1 VPAQLDALA
10 DATARGFD
18 DAYGRD
24 CAGVWSAPGRV
35 NLIGEHTDYNE
46 GFVLPFAIGA
56 RTSVAAGRRNDG
68 VLALASAQFPGE
80 VAALPLAEIGPGKVS
95 GWTAYP
101 AGVAWALGL
110 AGSGRGRSGLAGPG
124 AAAAGTTAADA
135 AAAGTTAA
143 GAAAAGAGGVSLYIN
158 SAVPTGSGLSS
169 SAALECAV
177 ALALHDLHGLGANR
191 TELAL
196 ACQRAENEVVGA
208 PTGIMDQFA
217 SLFGEHGSAVFIDCR
232 AVRGEDVPLRLEAAG
247 LEIVLADTREQH
259 AHAAGGYVGRRASCD
274 RAARVLGVTALR
286 DVGVDDL
293 DQASGALDAETFR
306 RVRHVVTEN
315 ERVLAAVASLRA
327 GGLESDPAA
336 FGALLTAS
344 HASMRDDF
352 DITTPALDLA
362 AATAVEAGAAGARMT
377 GGGFGGAIIALVAR
391 DRAAGT
397 AEAITAAFARA
408 GFTAPRL
415 STVTPSDGA
424 RRDR

>member
-1 VPAQLDALA
+1 VSAHLDALVE
-10 DATARGFD
+10 ATARGFD
-18 DAYGRD
+18 EAYGRD

-56 RTSVAAGRRNDG
+56 RTSVAASHRDDG
-68 VLALASAQFPGE
+68 LLALASAQFPGKIRTM
-80 VAALPLAEIGPGKVS
+80 PLVKIGPRAVS

-110 AGSGRGRSGLAGPG
+110 AGRG
-124 AAAAGTTAADA
+124 AATAGS
-135 AAAGTTAA
+135 G
-143 GAAAAGAGGVSLYIN
+143 GASLYIN

-177 ALALHDLHGLGANR
+177 ALALHDLNGLGESRA
-191 TELAL
+191 ELAL

-232 AVRGEDVPLRLEAAG
+232 TVRGENVPLPLEPAG
-247 LEIVLADTREQH
+247 LEIVLADTRERH
-259 AHAAGGYVGRRASCD
+259 AHAAGGYVDRRASCD
-274 RAARVLGVTALR
+274 RAARILGVRALR

-293 DQASGALDAETFR
+293 EKAAGALDLETFR
-306 RVRHVVTEN
+306 RLRHVVTED
-315 ERVLAAVASLRA
+315 ERVLAAVAALRTGA
-327 GGLESDPAA
+327 LESDPAA
-336 FGALLTAS
+336 LGALLTAS

-352 DITTPALDLA
+352 EITTPALDLA
-362 AATAVEAGAAGARMT
+362 AATAVEAGAVGARMT
-377 GGGFGGAIIALVAR
+377 GGGFGGAVIALVPR
-391 DRAAGT
+391 ERAAQT
-397 AEAITAAFARA
+397 AEAVAAAFARA
-408 GFTAPRL
+408 GFSAPRL
-415 STVTPSDGA
+415 STVAPSDGA

>member
-1 VPAQLDALA
+1 MPANSDDLA
-10 DATARGFD
+10 AATARGFSE
-18 DAYGRD
+18 AFGRD

-35 NLIGEHTDYNE
+35 NLIGEHTDYNQ

-56 RTSVAAGRRNDG
+56 RTSVAAAPRDDG
-68 VLALASAQFPGE
+68 LLALASGQFT
-80 VAALPLAEIGPGKVS
+80 GKIRQLRLDKIRPRSVS

-110 AGSGRGRSGLAGPG
+110 AGRG
-124 AAAAGTTAADA
+124 AASAA
-135 AAAGTTAA
+135 
-143 GAAAAGAGGVSLYIN
+143 AGGVSLYIN

-169 SAALECAV
+169 SAALTCSV
-177 ALALHDLHGLGANR
+177 ALALRDLHGLEASR

-232 AVRGEDVPLRLEAAG
+232 TVTGQNVPLPLEAAG

-259 AHAAGGYVGRRASCD
+259 AHAAGGYIERRASCD
-274 RAARVLGVTALR
+274 RAARVLGVPALR
-286 DVGVDDL
+286 DVGPGDL
-293 DQASGALDAETFR
+293 DKASRVLDPETFR
-306 RVRHVVTEN
+306 RVRHVVTED

-327 GGLESDPAA
+327 GGLQSDPATL
-336 FGALLTAS
+336 GGLLTAS

-352 DITTPALDLA
+352 EITTPALDLA

-377 GGGFGGAIIALVAR
+377 GGGFGGAVIALVAR
-391 DRAAGT
+391 EHAAGT

-415 STVTPSDGA
+415 SAVAPSDGA

>member
-1 VPAQLDALA
+1 MPAHLDVLA

-18 DAYGRD
+18 DAFGRGCD
-24 CAGVWSAPGRV
+24 GVWSAPGRV
-35 NLIGEHTDYNE
+35 NLIGEHTDYNQ

-56 RTSVAAGRRNDG
+56 RTSVAVGRRNDG
-68 VLALASAQFPGE
+68 RLALASAQFPGKIRMI
-80 VAALPLAEIGPGKVS
+80 ALAKIGPRAVT
-95 GWTAYP
+95 GWAAYP

-110 AGSGRGRSGLAGPG
+110 AGRGPG
-124 AAAAGTTAADA
+124 A
-135 AAAGTTAA
+135 
-143 GAAAAGAGGVSLYIN
+143 AGGVSLYI
-158 SAVPTGSGLSS
+158 SSVVPTGSGLSS

-177 ALALHDLHGLGANR
+177 ALALRDLHGLEASR
-191 TELAL
+191 AELAL

-232 AVRGEDVPLRLEAAG
+232 TVTGENVPLPLEGAG

-259 AHAAGGYVGRRASCD
+259 AHAAGGYVERRASCD
-274 RAARVLGVTALR
+274 RASRILGVPALR
-286 DVGVDDL
+286 DVGPDDL
-293 DQASGALDAETFR
+293 DQASQVLDPETFR
-306 RVRHVVTEN
+306 RVRHVVTED

-327 GGLESDPAA
+327 GGLASDPAVL
-336 FGALLTAS
+336 GALLTAS

-352 DITTPALDLA
+352 EITTPALDLA

-377 GGGFGGAIIALVAR
+377 GGGFGGAVVALVAAE
-391 DRAAGT
+391 RAAEV
-397 AEAITAAFARA
+397 AEGITAAFARA

-415 STVTPSDGA
+415 STVAPSDGA

>member
-1 VPAQLDALA
+1 MPAHLDALA
-10 DATARGFD
+10 GATARGFA

-24 CAGVWSAPGRV
+24 CEGVWSAPGRV

-46 GFVLPFAIGA
+46 GFALPFAIGA
-56 RTSVAAGRRNDG
+56 RTAVAARRRNDG
-68 VLALASAQFPGE
+68 LLTLASAQFPGKIRHIR
-80 VAALPLAEIGPGKVS
+80 LAKIRPGRVT
-95 GWTAYP
+95 GWPAYP

-110 AGSGRGRSGLAGPG
+110 AGPG
-124 AAAAGTTAADA
+124 AAAADTG
-135 AAAGTTAA
+135 
-143 GAAAAGAGGVSLYIN
+143 GASLYIN
-158 SAVPTGSGLSS
+158 SVVPTGSGLSS
-169 SAALECAV
+169 SAALDCAV
-177 ALALHDLHGLGANR
+177 ALALRDLHGLGASR

-196 ACQRAENEVVGA
+196 ACQRAENEMVGA

-217 SLFGEHGSAVFIDCR
+217 SLFGELGSAVFIDCR
-232 AVRGEDVPLRLEAAG
+232 AIRGENVPLPLAAAG
-247 LEIVLADTREQH
+247 LEIVLADTRERH
-259 AHAAGGYVGRRASCD
+259 AHAAGGYVERRASCD
-274 RAARVLGVTALR
+274 RAARILGVPALR

-293 DQASGALDAETFR
+293 DKASGALDPETFR

-315 ERVLAAVASLRA
+315 ERVLAAAAALRA

-336 FGALLTAS
+336 FGALLSAS

-352 DITTPALDLA
+352 EITTPALDLA

-377 GGGFGGAIIALVAR
+377 GGGFGGAVIALVAR
-391 DRAAGT
+391 ERAADT

-415 STVTPSDGA
+415 STVAPSDGA

>member
-1 VPAQLDALA
+1 MPAQLEALA
-10 DATARGFD
+10 EATARGFEG
-18 DAYGRD
+18 AYGRD

-56 RTSVAAGRRNDG
+56 RTSVAAAPRNDG
-68 VLALASAQFPGE
+68 VLALASAQFPGA
-80 VAALPLAEIGPGKVS
+80 VTAVRLADIAPGAVS

-110 AGSGRGRSGLAGPG
+110 AGP
-124 AAAAGTTAADA
+124 AAAGT
-135 AAAGTTAA
+135 G
-143 GAAAAGAGGVSLYIN
+143 GASLYIN
-158 SAVPTGSGLSS
+158 SAVPTGLGLSS

-177 ALALHDLHGLGANR
+177 ALALRDLWELGASR
-191 TELAL
+191 GELAR

-217 SLFGEHGSAVFIDCR
+217 SLFGEPGSAVLIDCR
-232 AVRGEDVPLRLEAAG
+232 AVRGDNVPLALEAAG

-259 AHAAGGYVGRRASCD
+259 AHAAGGYADRRASCD
-274 RAARVLGVTALR
+274 RAARILGVRALR
-286 DVGVDDL
+286 DVGLDDL
-293 DQASGALDAETFR
+293 DQAASAFDAETFR

-315 ERVLAAVASLRA
+315 ERVLDAVAALRGDA
-327 GGLESDPAA
+327 LVSDPAA
-336 FGALLTAS
+336 LGALLTAS
-344 HASMRDDF
+344 HASMRCDF
-352 DITTPALDLA
+352 EITTPALDLA
-362 AATAVEAGAAGARMT
+362 AATAVEAGAVGARMT

-391 DRAAGT
+391 DRAAQT

-408 GFTAPRL
+408 GFAAPRL
-415 STVTPSDGA
+415 DTVAPSDGA

>member
-1 VPAQLDALA
+1 VPTHLDAL
-10 DATARGFD
+10 DEATARGFA

-24 CAGVWSAPGRV
+24 CDGVWSAPGRV

-56 RTSVAAGRRNDG
+56 RTSVAASRRDDG
-68 VLALASAQFPGE
+68 VLALASAQFPGKIRHIR
-80 VAALPLAEIGPGKVS
+80 LAKIQPGTVG
-95 GWTAYP
+95 GWPAYP

-110 AGSGRGRSGLAGPG
+110 AGPG
-124 AAAAGTTAADA
+124 AAAAGT
-135 AAAGTTAA
+135 
-143 GAAAAGAGGVSLYIN
+143 GGVTLYIN
-158 SAVPTGSGLSS
+158 SVVPTGSGLSS
-169 SAALECAV
+169 SAALDCAV
-177 ALALHDLHGLGANR
+177 ALALRDLHGLGA
-191 TELAL
+191 TGAELAL
-196 ACQRAENEVVGA
+196 ACQRAENEMVGA

-232 AVRGEDVPLRLEAAG
+232 AVHRESVPLPLEKAG
-247 LEIVLADTREQH
+247 LEIVLADTRERH
-259 AHAAGGYVGRRASCD
+259 AHAEGGYVERRASCD
-274 RAARVLGVTALR
+274 RAARILGVRALR

-293 DQASGALDAETFR
+293 DKASGVLDPETFR

-315 ERVLAAVASLRA
+315 ERVLAAVAALRG

-336 FGALLTAS
+336 FGSLLTAS

-352 DITTPALDLA
+352 EITTPALDLA

-377 GGGFGGAIIALVAR
+377 GGGFGGAVIALVAR
-391 DRAAGT
+391 ERAAST
-397 AEAITAAFARA
+397 AESITAAFARA

-415 STVTPSDGA
+415 STVAPSDGA